1 MTDLSGR
8 TAIVTGA
15 ASGIGRATVDVLVA
29 RGARVGLLDIDA
41 RVEQAAETMR
51 ASGAA
56 VCAVRADIAQ
66 ADAVTSAMQAIEAA
80 LGPVDGLVNNAGI
93 VNNIA
98 PLEKMAQAAW
108 EREIAVNLTGAF
120 NLIRAVIGG
129 MRERRYGRIVNVS
142 SAAARGGLINQVGY
156 AASKAGLLGLTR
168 NVTLEYARYGIT
180 CNAVLPGMTATEK
193 VEAMPDEIKAAAR
206 AMTPA
211 GRFGTVGE
219 IAHLIA
225 FLLSTEAGFING
237 ADIDVSGGAHLNFI
251 TLGSRKQLSER
262 RAPGPMPDNASALEE
277 R

>member
-1 MTDLSGR
+1 MTDLTGR
-8 TAIVTGA
+8 TVIVTGA
-15 ASGIGRATVDVLVA
+15 ASGIGRATADVLAA
-29 RGARVGLLDIDA
+29 RGARVGLVDIDA
-41 RVEQAAETMR
+41 LVERVAGTMR

-66 ADAVTSAMQAIEAA
+66 VSAVVSAVQAVETA
-80 LGPVDGLVNNAGI
+80 LGPADGLVNNAGI

-98 PLEKMAQAAW
+98 PLEKMAHAAW

-120 NLIRAVIGG
+120 NLIRTVIGG

-142 SAAARGGLINQVGY
+142 SAAARGGLINQAGY

-193 VEAMPDEIKAAAR
+193 VEAMPGEIKAAAR

-219 IAHLIA
+219 MAHLIA
-225 FLLSTEAGFING
+225 FLLSDEAGFING
-237 ADIDVSGGAHLNFI
+237 ADIDASGGAHLNFI
-251 TLGSRKQLSER
+251 ALGSRKELSQR
-262 RAPGPMPDNASALEE
+262 QAPRPATHAS